1 MSQLTN
7 LTTGIGSVPFAE
19 AERAVEFVLGAGLDI
34 PFWPQLPKRDIRERM
49 IPQYGERLPGFTV
62 LPGEN
67 KVFCDLSIGR
77 EEALTELVGSLLE
90 LSGPPTPQESA
101 PFGPSEKFAAGY
113 YAFLTALAGK
123 PRLAMAKGQ
132 VTGPFT
138 LLLGLND
145 QLGTPVYHDTD
156 LRDAALMLLE
166 VQLADQVHQLKEVAD
181 DVLVFIDEPVLGAFG
196 TSAYLFLS
204 AEEVTA
210 TLDKLCR
217 APHQLGALVG
227 VHCCGNTDWGMIA
240 RSALDVISFDAWGYG
255 ETIARYADDIG
266 TFLSRGGHLAW
277 GIVPTTEDI
286 DSATVDDCLGK
297 LNAGVALLTTKGI
310 DQALIREQM
319 LFTPSCGAGSVSEP
333 QTQRVFELLR
343 EVKAAGSGT

>member
-1 MSQLTN
+1 MKLTN
-7 LTTGIGSVPFAE
+7 VTTGIGAVPFAE
-19 AERAVEFVLGAGLDI
+19 AARAVEFVLGAGLDI
-34 PFWPQLPKRDIRERM
+34 PFWPQLPKRDLRERM
-49 IPQYGERLPGFTV
+49 IPQYSERLPGFTV

-77 EEALTELVGSLLE
+77 EEALTELVGGLLQVSE
-90 LSGPPTPQESA
+90 PPTPQESA

-113 YAFLTALAGK
+113 HAFLAALAGK
-123 PRLAMAKGQ
+123 PRLAMVKGQ

-138 LLLGLND
+138 LLLGLNN

-166 VQLADQVHQLKEVAD
+166 VQLADQVHRLKEVAD

-204 AEEVTA
+204 DDEVTA

-217 APHQLGALVG
+217 VPHQLGALVG
-227 VHCCGNTDWGMIA
+227 GHCCGNTDWGMIA
-240 RSALDVISFDAWGYG
+240 RSAVDVISFDAWGYG

-266 TFLSRGGHLAW
+266 AFLSRGGYLAW

-286 DSATVDDCLGK
+286 DSATLEDCLARLEG
-297 LNAGVALLTTKGI
+297 GVALLTTKGI
-310 DQALIREQM
+310 DQALVREQA

-333 QTQRVFELLR
+333 QTERVFELLR
-343 EVKAAGSGT
+343 DLKAAGSGT